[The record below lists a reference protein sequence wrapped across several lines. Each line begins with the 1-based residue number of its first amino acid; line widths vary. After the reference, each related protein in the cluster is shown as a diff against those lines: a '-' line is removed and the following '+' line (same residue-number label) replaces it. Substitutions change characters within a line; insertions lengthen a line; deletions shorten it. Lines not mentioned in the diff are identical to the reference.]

1 MFCRARRSSLAPI
14 PTRNLGRTDRM
25 MDPTTESLKGQLK
38 QLRLPAMVQELE
50 KLSREAAAAN
60 QNYEQFLLRLT
71 EAELAQRAANALEG
85 RIRNAAFPVA
95 KDFDTYDFGVMPQL
109 SKPKIL
115 ELARCEWIDQKFNCC
130 FIGNPGTGNAH

>member
-1 MFCRARRSSLAPI
+1 MS
-14 PTRNLGRTDRM
+14 
-25 MDPTTESLKGQLK
+25 DPVTELVKAHLK

-95 KDFDTYDFGVMPQL
+95 NETLP
-109 SKPKIL
+109 
-115 ELARCEWIDQKFNCC
+115 
-130 FIGNPGTGNAH
+130 